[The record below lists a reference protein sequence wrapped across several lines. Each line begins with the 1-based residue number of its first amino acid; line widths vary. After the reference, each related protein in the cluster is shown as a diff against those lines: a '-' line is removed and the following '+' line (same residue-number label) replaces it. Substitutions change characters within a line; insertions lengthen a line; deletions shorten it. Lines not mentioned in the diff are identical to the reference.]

1 MDYSWVSLLDSVSY
15 FAFYVIYLS
24 GVSLTILL
32 RLWMEDKMQIS
43 RLENEHVR
51 LEVDRMKEQIPGFQ
65 TSGND
70 LTYCIL
76 PAITFFG

>member
-1 MDYSWVSLLDSVSY
+1 
-15 FAFYVIYLS
+15 
-24 GVSLTILL
+24 
-32 RLWMEDKMQIS
+32 MEDKMQIS